1 MVNTKKRILNLG
13 VALALLAGI
22 QSSLVFARAFQTVKL
37 DEGRQRNADTRPLNS
52 VQDTSPSEDAA
63 IQAQINSVYQTFFNS
78 YRLGAGDAVAIYI
91 DKHAEDSVPRAV
103 VSPVGQIYYPLLGNV
118 AVAGK
123 TMSQL
128 QDYFTSSVSEF
139 IKDPRITVSLLE
151 ANSAKVGVLGDV
163 HTPGVLVMARPMRVL
178 DAITAAGGILDTG
191 SASKVSLLRQYED
204 GRVQMLEVNVKR
216 ILEGKAGAEENVYLR
231 AGDTVIV
238 HGNLFKKIT
247 KISSL
252 VGVTTFITFLTRGG
266 R

>member
-1 MVNTKKRILNLG
+1 MLNTEKRILKLV
-13 VALALLAGI
+13 VALAILAGL
-22 QSSLVFARAFQTVKL
+22 QSPLAIARASQTARL
-37 DEGRQRNADTRPLNS
+37 DDGKQRAGDTRALNPAEDS
-52 VQDTSPSEDAA
+52 SPSEDAA
-63 IQAQINSVYQTFFNS
+63 IQAQINSVYQSFFNS

-139 IKDPRITVSLLE
+139 IKDPRVTVALLE
-151 ANSAKVGVLGDV
+151 ANSAKIGVLGDV

-204 GRVQMLEVNVKR
+204 GRVQMMAVNVKK
-216 ILEGKAGAEENVYLR
+216 ILEGKAEAEENMYLR

-252 VGVTTFITFLTRGG
+252 VGITTFVTFLTRGG

>member
-1 MVNTKKRILNLG
+1 MLNTEKRIMSLG
-13 VALALLAGI
+13 VALVFLACS
-22 QSSLVFARAFQTVKL
+22 QSPAAVARVSQTTKV
-37 DEGRQRNADTRPLNS
+37 DSGRQRTADTRAINAAE
-52 VQDTSPSEDAA
+52 DTSASEDAA
-63 IQAQINSVYQTFFNS
+63 IQAQINSVYQSFFNS

-103 VSPVGQIYYPLLGNV
+103 VSPVGQVYYPLLGNV
-118 AVAGK
+118 SVAGK

-139 IKDPRITVSLLE
+139 IKDPRVTVSLLE
-151 ANSAKVGVLGDV
+151 ANSAKIGVLGDV

-191 SASKVSLLRQYED
+191 SASKVSLLRQFED
-204 GRVQMLEVNVKR
+204 GRVQMLEVNVKK

>member
-1 MVNTKKRILNLG
+1 MLNMEKRILSLG
-13 VALALLAGI
+13 LALAVLVCM
-22 QSSLVFARAFQTVKL
+22 QSPMAFARASQTAKL
-37 DEGRQRNADTRPLNS
+37 DTGGKRAGDARGVNPAEDT
-52 VQDTSPSEDAA
+52 DPSEDAA
-63 IQAQINSVYQTFFNS
+63 IQAQINSAYQSFFNS

-103 VSPVGQIYYPLLGNV
+103 VSPVGQVYYPLLGNV

-128 QDYFTSSVSEF
+128 QDYFTAAVSEF
-139 IKDPRITVSLLE
+139 IKDPRVTVSLLE
-151 ANSAKVGVLGDV
+151 ANSAKIGVLGDV

-191 SASKVSLLRQYED
+191 SASRVSLLRQYED
-204 GRVQMLEVNVKR
+204 GRVQMLDVNVKR

>member
-1 MVNTKKRILNLG
+1 MLNMEKRIRSLG
-13 VALALLAGI
+13 AALALLACV
-22 QSSLVFARAFQTVKL
+22 QSPLAFARPSQTAKL
-37 DEGRQRNADTRPLNS
+37 DDGRQRTAGTRTLNS
-52 VQDTSPSEDAA
+52 SEESSPSEDAA

-78 YRLGAGDAVAIYI
+78 YRLGAGDAVAVYI

-118 AVAGK
+118 PVAGK

-139 IKDPRITVSLLE
+139 IKEPRVTVSLLE
-151 ANSAKVGVLGDV
+151 ANSAKIGVLGDV

-191 SASKVSLLRQYED
+191 STSKVSLLRQYED
-204 GRVQMLEVNVKR
+204 GRVQMLAVNVKR
-216 ILEGKAGAEENVYLR
+216 ILEGKAGAEENLYLR

>member
-1 MVNTKKRILNLG
+1 MLNMKKRIRSLA
-13 VALALLAGI
+13 VALALLAGL
-22 QSSLVFARAFQTVKL
+22 QSQFVFAQASQTARL
-37 DEGRQRNADTRPLNS
+37 DDGRQQTGEMRPLNS
-52 VQDTSPSEDAA
+52 ADDTSPSEDAA
-63 IQAQINSVYQTFFNS
+63 IQAQINSVYQGFFNS

-118 AVAGK
+118 VVAGK

-139 IKDPRITVSLLE
+139 IKDPRVTVSLLE

-163 HTPGVLVMARPMRVL
+163 HTPGVLALARPMRVL

-204 GRVQMLEVNVKR
+204 GRVQMLAVNVKK

-252 VGVTTFITFLTRGG
+252 VGVTTFISFLTRGG